1 MRTKPPVQV
10 RLSLTWQSGWTGQRF
25 DSQPQLLTHRD
36 LLHLTTPSVQVVTY
50 NCSLL
55 LATITCFPDSQSSL
69 NEFTLTTIAN
79 ISLIFWAYSQQSIIN
94 PCQASFTVYWD
105 SNAAPA
111 LQNGAPVMSRI
122 SSSRGC

>member
-25 DSQPQLLTHRD
+25 DSQPQFLTHRD

-55 LATITCFPDSQSSL
+55 LATITCFSDSQSSL
-69 NEFTLTTIAN
+69 NEFTLTTGTN
-79 ISLIFWAYSQQSIIN
+79 IPLMFWTYPQQSTITS
-94 PCQASFTVYWD
+94 CQASFTVYWD

-111 LQNGAPVMSRI
+111 LQNGAPSMTPI
-122 SSSRGC
+122 NSSRGF